1 MRRTLIIVGVL
12 VIAVGIVANSALFT
26 VHQAQWALVL
36 QFGNPQLPIREK
48 GLNVK
53 LPFVQNV
60 VYFDRLILDFDSPSE
75 QVTLGDQKRL
85 DVDTFVRYRI
95 VDPLLFYRTINNV
108 QGARQRLAP
117 VVNAS
122 LRRSLGNVT
131 LLGVLSEQRE
141 KVTTDIRNDVSDEA
155 KRFGIEIVDVRIRRA
170 DLPEQAAQAIYA
182 RMRSEREREAAEA
195 RAQGYE
201 VGQQIRA
208 TADRERVV
216 LIAESRKQSE
226 ILRGEGEATA
236 NRTWAGAFGRDEEFF
251 RFYRSMQAYRHALHD
266 NSTTMVLSPDSE
278 FFRYFGSFGGQKGA
292 APSGGGGGR

>member
-12 VIAVGIVANSALFT
+12 VIAVGIVVSSALYT
-26 VHQAQWALVL
+26 VNQTQQALVL
-36 QFGNPQLPIREK
+36 QFGNPKQIVQVP
-48 GLNVK
+48 GLHVK

-60 VYFDRLILDFDSPSE
+60 VYYDKLIVDFDPPSE
-75 QVTLGDQKRL
+75 QVTLSDQKRL

-95 VDPLLFYRTINNV
+95 EDPLLFYRTVSNER
-108 QGARQRLAP
+108 GARQRLGP
-117 VVNAS
+117 VVSAS
-122 LRRSLGNVT
+122 LRRVLGNVT

-155 KRFGIEIVDVRIRRA
+155 KRFGIAIIDVRIRRA

-226 ILRGEGEATA
+226 ILRGEGEAVA

-251 RFYRSMQAYRHALHD
+251 RFYRSMQAYRIALHD

-278 FFRYFGSFGGQKGA
+278 FFRYFGAFGLHR
-292 APSGGGGGR
+292 APAPAGR